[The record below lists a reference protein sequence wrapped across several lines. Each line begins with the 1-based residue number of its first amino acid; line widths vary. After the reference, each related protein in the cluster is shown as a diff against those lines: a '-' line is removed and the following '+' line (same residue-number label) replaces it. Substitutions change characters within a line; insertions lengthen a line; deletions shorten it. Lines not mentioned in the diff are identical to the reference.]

1 MAIETFFTAI
11 KDDTWHKLT
20 ELSTQLNIP
29 LNKLIELSKF
39 LSDYNLIE
47 YEENKQTIK
56 LNPIWESLLPIGE
69 EAKAKNKLTKPIQ

>member
-11 KDDTWHKLT
+11 KDGTWHKLE
-20 ELSTQLNIP
+20 ELSIQLNIP

-47 YEENKQTIK
+47 YEENRQTIK
-56 LNPIWESLLPIGE
+56 INPMWESLLPIGE
-69 EAKAKNKLTKPIQ
+69 ETKAKNKLTKTIQ